1 MDAPR
6 ADIVAAA
13 AELLRTG
20 GARAVTTRAVAQA
33 AGVQTPTIFR
43 IFGDK
48 EGLMEAVAEHVMAD
62 YAAAKTRKAAIE
74 DGDPVD
80 DLRAAWHAHLQFGL
94 ANPEVFLLLTA
105 PGRLQRSPATAAG
118 AEVLRERVGRVAA
131 AGLLR
136 VSEARAVDM
145 IRAAG
150 TGAVLTLLSQP
161 EAERDLGIVDE
172 LLQAVLGSILTAN
185 PAPPA
190 SDVGAVVNAFRAAM
204 PELPTLSDN
213 ERSLLSEWLD
223 RAISESQGR

>member
-1 MDAPR
+1 MDAT
-6 ADIVAAA
+6 AEIVAAA

-33 AGVQTPTIFR
+33 AGVQPPTIFR

-48 EGLMEAVAEHVMAD
+48 DGLMEAVAEHVMAGYSAD
-62 YAAAKTRKAAIE
+62 KTVKAAAE

-94 ANPEVFLLLTA
+94 SNPEVFQLLTS
-105 PGRLQRSPATAAG
+105 PRRSSPAVVAG
-118 AEVLRERVGRVAA
+118 EEVLRARVSRVAA
-131 AGLLR
+131 AGLLS
-136 VSEARAVDM
+136 VPEGRAVDM

-161 EAERDLGIVDE
+161 KADLDG
-172 LLQAVLGSILTAN
+172 LLEAVLASILTTN

-190 SDVGAVVNAFRAAM
+190 SDTVAVVNAFRAAM
-204 PELPTLSDN
+204 PDLPTLSDN
-213 ERSLLSEWLD
+213 ERSLLTEWLD
-223 RAISESQGR
+223 RSA